1 MRYLLLAS
9 VALVWSGPAFAQ
21 QAQVDQTET
30 APSEKTSSGTTADAL
45 SDVIIV
51 TATKKGYGE
60 NLQNVPVA
68 VTAFGEAQLD
78 AKFVQNLQSL
88 SYDVPNVQLEG
99 VGTAPGY
106 ANFTIRG
113 LGINSTVPSID
124 PTVGVFTDGIYLGIN
139 AGVVLDN
146 FDLEG
151 IEVLRGPQ
159 GLLFG
164 RNVTGGAVVMRTT
177 RPDFNFRASTKASVE
192 TGLKKTVS
200 AMVTGPIAEDVLAA
214 KLAVYYSKD
223 EGWFR
228 NQFDQS
234 SFGKSRDII
243 IRPALSVKGGDNF
256 RMDLRY
262 EHGDIDGDGAPVTLQ
277 PGLPMPMTAKQ

>member
-164 RNVTGGAVVMRTT
+164 RNVTAGAVVMRTT
-177 RPDFNFRASTKASVE
+177 RPDFNFRASARPRRSTKRLQNLKLSTTSAS
-192 TGLKKTVS
+192 
-200 AMVTGPIAEDVLAA
+200 
-214 KLAVYYSKD
+214 
-223 EGWFR
+223 F
-228 NQFDQS
+228 
-234 SFGKSRDII
+234 
-243 IRPALSVKGGDNF
+243 
-256 RMDLRY
+256 
-262 EHGDIDGDGAPVTLQ
+262 LQ
-277 PGLPMPMTAKQ
+277 ELP